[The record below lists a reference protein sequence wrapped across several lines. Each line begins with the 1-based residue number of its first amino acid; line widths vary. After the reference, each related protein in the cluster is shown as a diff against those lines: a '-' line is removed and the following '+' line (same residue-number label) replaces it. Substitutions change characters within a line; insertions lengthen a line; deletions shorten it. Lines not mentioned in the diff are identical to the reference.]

1 MKKYILTIISGLLF
15 FTSCKKDFLEKYPE
29 DRLVDNTFWTSE
41 QNVRTYA
48 WGFYTAYFTGY
59 GSGFAWGN
67 YFSGQSLNDDFAPS
81 SPAQFTKN
89 VPATGGGW
97 SFTWIRKANHFIT
110 KVSEMSML
118 EQSARNHWIGIGRFF
133 RALEYNDLT
142 KSFGDVPWFEKYML
156 ETDSGLYRQRDPLP
170 FVIDKMLEDFQFAA
184 QNVRA
189 SDGNEGSAVNKYV
202 VLAFMSRVF
211 LYHGTYFK
219 YHNIDAAKSKTY
231 LEAAKWAADEI
242 IKSGKYSITDNYRS
256 LFNSLDLNGKKEIIL
271 YRRYETG
278 VLTHSLHSYVNKEP
292 QTGVSKDLIETYLLN
307 DGLPISLSPRY
318 AGDKKIDSVMKN
330 RDPRIKETFFPVL
343 RVNGNAT
350 NYSTSGYAVQKFFNE
365 SLKDLPEGSGSLN
378 ATDAPVIRFGEVL
391 LNYAEAAAELGTL
404 TQTDLDKTINKLR
417 SRPGIAMPAL
427 QVIGNQ
433 PAVNNFVYDDPQRD
447 PTVSSLIWELRR
459 ERRIELALEGFRLDD
474 LKRWKKLELTDTK
487 ANVDI
492 NRGAW
497 IKKSDFPGIKDVY
510 LENNSSEGYIVPA
523 FKEESQRI
531 FDNPRVYLSPL
542 PLDQI
547 KLYKDKGITLT
558 QNPGWAAQ

>member
-1 MKKYILTIISGLLF
+1 MKRYILLLTVGLIFLI
-15 FTSCKKDFLEKYPE
+15 SCKKDFLEKFPE

-48 WGFYTAYFTGY
+48 WGFYSGYFTGY

-81 SPAQFTKN
+81 SPAQFIKN
-89 VPATGGGW
+89 VPARGGGW
-97 SFTWIRKANHFIT
+97 SFTWVRKANHFIA
-110 KVSEMSML
+110 KLSEMTML
-118 EQSARNHWIGIGRFF
+118 EESARNHWIGIGRFF

-142 KSFGDVPWFEKYML
+142 KSFGGVPWFENYML

-170 FVIDKMLEDFQFAA
+170 FVVDKMLEDFQFAA
-184 QNVRA
+184 QNVRT
-189 SDGNEGSAVNKYV
+189 SDGNEGLAVNKYV

-211 LYHGTYFK
+211 LYQGTYFK

-242 IKSGKYSITDNYRS
+242 IKSGKYSISDNYKS

-278 VLTHSLHSYVNKEP
+278 ILTHSLHSYVNKEP

-307 DGLPISLSPRY
+307 DGLPITLSPLY

-330 RDPRIKETFFPVL
+330 RDPRIKETFFPVI
-343 RVNGNAT
+343 RVNGNTT
-350 NYSTSGYAVQKFFNE
+350 NYSTSGYAVQKFYNE
-365 SLKDLPEGSGSLN
+365 TLKDLPEGSGSLN
-378 ATDAPVIRFGEVL
+378 PTDAPIIRFGEVL
-391 LNYAEAAAELGTL
+391 LNYAEATAELGNL
-404 TQTDLDKTINKLR
+404 TQADLDKSINKLR
-417 SRPGIAMPAL
+417 ARPGIAMPPL

-433 PAVNNFVYDDPQRD
+433 PAVNNLVYDDTQRD
-447 PTVSSLIWELRR
+447 QTVPALIWEIRR

-487 ANVDI
+487 ANIDI

-497 IKKSDFPGIKDVY
+497 IKKADFPGIKDVY
-510 LENNSSEGYIVPA
+510 LENNATEGYIVPA
-523 FKEESQRI
+523 FKEESQRV
-531 FDNPRVYLSPL
+531 FSDPRVYLNPL

-547 KLYKDKGITLT
+547 KLYKDRGITLT
-558 QNPGWAAQ
+558 QNPGWPSQ